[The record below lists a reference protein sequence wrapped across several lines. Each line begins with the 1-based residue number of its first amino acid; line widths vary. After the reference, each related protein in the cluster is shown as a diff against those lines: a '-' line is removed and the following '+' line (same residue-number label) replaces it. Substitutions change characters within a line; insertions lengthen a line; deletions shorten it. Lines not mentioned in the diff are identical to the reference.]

1 MPSLLTFLLYC
12 DIWVVMVCFFFF
24 LERFSTL
31 SHETRITFT
40 VLLWLKNTKRLFSL
54 FFFFR
59 ARGHFMLML
68 RLL

>member
-1 MPSLLTFLLYC
+1 MPSLCTFLLYC
-12 DIWVVMVCFFFF
+12 DIWVVMVCFVFFF

-54 FFFFR
+54 FFFSG
-59 ARGHFMLML
+59 RGVTLC
-68 RLL
+68 